1 MAVPVHFLGGTFT
14 MINNSGIYQTLI
26 SQLEKLRKHNR
37 QGSIKTKER
46 YFQAMQ
52 RFCKYLANEWRLQK
66 LANIASKHFEAY
78 TEYMKATGKSAST
91 IKTDLA
97 AIRFYHDLVSD
108 PRHKLPDN
116 SKLNLQRRQILGHDR
131 AWSQQEFDL
140 MLGIATKLLRE
151 DYVCAMCLAY
161 YVGLRIHELCRIDT
175 AAAEKAVKTGFL
187 DVKGK
192 NGKLRS
198 VPIDDLIKAVLQKQ
212 LKTVERGD
220 KLLVPRGV
228 PTDVYIERLQN
239 FINYHRK
246 KLPPSEDKKPLT
258 IHGMRHSYS
267 VDKCSELL
275 AKGMMEW
282 EAKQKVSK
290 LLGHERGDVTQIYLS
305 SLSRNI

>member
-1 MAVPVHFLGGTFT
+1 MSQ
-14 MINNSGIYQTLI
+14 NYGIYQTLI

-66 LANIASKHFEAY
+66 LANIAPKHFEAY
-78 TEYMKATGKSAST
+78 AEHLKETNKSAST

-97 AIRFYHDLVSD
+97 AIRFYHDLVSN
-108 PRHKLPDN
+108 PRHELPDN

-131 AWSQQEFDL
+131 TWSQQEFDL
-140 MLGIATKLLRE
+140 MIGIAAKRLRE

-161 YVGLRIHELCRIDT
+161 YAGLRIHELCRIDT

-192 NGKLRS
+192 NGKLRT

-212 LKTVERGD
+212 LKTVERGQ

-228 PTDVYIERLQN
+228 STHDYIHRLEN

-246 KLPPSEDKKPLT
+246 KLPPSENKKPLT
-258 IHGMRHSYS
+258 IHGMRHSYA
-267 VDKCSELL
+267 VARCSEYLDN
-275 AKGMMEW
+275 GMMEW
-282 EAKQKVSK
+282 EAKRELTK
-290 LLGHERGDVTQIYLS
+290 LLGHERIDVTEIYLTA
-305 SLSRNI
+305 LRKKEADDE

>member
-1 MAVPVHFLGGTFT
+1 

-52 RFCKYLANEWRLQK
+52 RFCKYLAEEWRLQK
-66 LANIASKHFEAY
+66 LANIAPKHFEAY
-78 TEYMKATGKSAST
+78 AEHLKETGKSAST

-108 PRHKLPDN
+108 PRHELPDN

-131 AWSQQEFDL
+131 TWSQQEFDL
-140 MLGIATKLLRE
+140 MLGIAAKRLRE
-151 DYVCAMCLAY
+151 DYVCAMCLAF

-175 AAAEKAVKTGFL
+175 SVAEKAIKTGFL

-192 NGKLRS
+192 NGKLRT

-212 LKTVERGD
+212 LKTVERGQ
-220 KLLVPRGV
+220 KLLVPPRV

-258 IHGMRHSYS
+258 IHGMRHRYA
-267 VDKCSELL
+267 VEKCSEFL
-275 AKGMMEW
+275 AQGMMEW
-282 EAKQKVSK
+282 EAKRELTK
-290 LLGHERGDVTQIYLS
+290 LLGHERIDVTQIYLTA
-305 SLSRNI
+305 LRKAADDE